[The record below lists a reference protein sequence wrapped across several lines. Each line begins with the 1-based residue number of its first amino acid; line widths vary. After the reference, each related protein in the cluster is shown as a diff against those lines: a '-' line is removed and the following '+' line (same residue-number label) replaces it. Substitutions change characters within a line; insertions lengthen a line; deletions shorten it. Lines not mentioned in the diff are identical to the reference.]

1 MSSEPSSVPAETI
14 EQTKQ
19 QIRALVGEIAQLSKS
34 ELSDSDY
41 YAAFLQ
47 RVVAALAAVGGA
59 VWLVEAGK
67 RPRLAYQINLSDPL
81 LEAESEDAVQ
91 HMQVLGQVVQR
102 NEAQLVPP
110 MSGLAENQSGRNP
123 TDYLLVLAP
132 LQGHEGV
139 VGVVEIFQRANA
151 QPATQRGYLRFL
163 VQMCEL
169 AAEWVKA
176 QKIRQFSDRHSLWAQ
191 ADHFSRLVHNQLDLG
206 ETCYTAVNEGRRL
219 IGCDRV
225 CICIKRGRK
234 CNVMAISGQDTIE
247 SRSNIVQ
254 ALNQLA
260 TKVSAT
266 GEPLW
271 YEGEKEDLPPQIEDA
286 LDDYV
291 EESYAKA
298 VAVLPLRRPD
308 PDQQLNQSKAAGAPA
323 ENSEDREIIG
333 ALIIEQIEIDLPA
346 EVVTP
351 RVDLVYEHTARAVSN
366 ALTHDG
372 ILLMPLWRM
381 LGRSRVITQARNLP
395 KTLSAAALVIVLAL
409 VLCLVPADFNMKCEG
424 TLQPTAKRDV
434 FANETGEIKVVY
446 KKHGDRVQ
454 AGPAAELTSEQIES
468 YALLEI
474 ENPDLQVQFEDV
486 VGELNQARSQLL
498 AVESSLLG
506 NRRGMTREERSRL
519 VAQMEQLKGQVNS
532 LEEQRKL
539 LKLKKDRLVVYSP
552 IAGQVITWDVEGLLL
567 GRPVQAGQVLLTVAK
582 TGVGEDGFVPEDA
595 DWELDIE
602 MPERRIG
609 HVLAAQART
618 GALPVRYILASAP
631 DREHLGTVAEKN
643 DIQSRADVV
652 EREAG
657 PSVRIRVSITKQ
669 DLAKMDLRPGMSVT
683 AKVYCGQKPLGYVW
697 LHEVW
702 EWIERKI
709 LF

>member
-34 ELSDSDY
+34 ELSDTDY

-81 LEAESEDAVQ
+81 MEAESEDASQ
-91 HMQVLGQVVQR
+91 HLRVLGHVVQR

-110 MSGLAENQSGRNP
+110 MSGLAEDQSGRNP

-169 AAEWVKA
+169 AAEWIKA

-234 CNVMAISGQDTIE
+234 CNVTAISGQDTIE

-254 ALNQLA
+254 ALSQLA
-260 TKVSAT
+260 TKVAAT

-286 LDDYV
+286 LDEYV

-308 PDQQLNQSKAAGAPA
+308 PDQQLSRNQAAGTPA
-323 ENSEDREIIG
+323 ENPEDREIIG
-333 ALIIEQIEIDLPA
+333 ALIIEQIEIDLPP

-395 KTLSAAALVIVLAL
+395 KTLFAAALVIVLAL
-409 VLCLVPADFNMKCEG
+409 VLCLVPADFNMKCDG

-446 KKHGDRVQ
+446 KNHGDPVE
-454 AGPAAELTSEQIES
+454 AKPPAELTLEQKET

-506 NRRGMTREERSRL
+506 NRRSMTREERSRL
-519 VAQMEQLKGQVNS
+519 VAQMEQLKGQVRS

-539 LKLKKDRLVVYSP
+539 LELKMDRLVVYSP
-552 IAGQVITWDVEGLLL
+552 IAGQIITWDVEGLLL
-567 GRPVQAGQVLLTVAK
+567 GRPVQAGQVLLTVAE
-582 TGVGEDGFVPEDA
+582 TGVGAG
-595 DWELDIE
+595 WELEIE

-609 HVLAAQART
+609 HVLKAQADSERL
-618 GALPVRYILASAP
+618 GVKYILASAP
-631 DREHLGTVAEKN
+631 GREHEGTVTEKS

-652 EREAG
+652 QREAG
-657 PSVRIRVSITKQ
+657 PSIRIRVSIDKN
-669 DLAKMDLRPGMSVT
+669 DLKGKDLRPGMSVT

-702 EWIERKI
+702 EWIERKV

>member
-1 MSSEPSSVPAETI
+1 MPTETI

-81 LEAESEDAVQ
+81 LEADSEDAAQ
-91 HMQVLGQVVQR
+91 HMRVLGNVVQR

-110 MSGLAENQSGRNP
+110 MSGLAENQLGRNP

-206 ETCYTAVNEGRRL
+206 ETCFTAVNEGRRL

-225 CICIKRGRK
+225 CVCIKRGRK

-260 TKVSAT
+260 TKVAAT

-286 LDDYV
+286 LDEYV

-308 PDQQLNQSKAAGAPA
+308 PDQQLTRNQAAGKPA
-323 ENSEDREIIG
+323 ENPEDREIIG
-333 ALIIEQIEIDLPA
+333 ALIIEQIEIDLPP

-395 KTLSAAALVIVLAL
+395 KTLSAAVLVIVLAL
-409 VLCLVPADFNMKCEG
+409 VLCLVQADFNMKCEG

-446 KKHGDRVQ
+446 KKHGDPVQ
-454 AGPAAELTSEQIES
+454 AAPATELAPEQIET

-519 VAQMEQLKGQVNS
+519 AAQMEQLKGQVRS
-532 LEEQRKL
+532 LEEQREL
-539 LKLKKDRLVVYSP
+539 LKQKMDRLVVYSP

-582 TGVGEDGFVPEDA
+582 TGVGEAGYVPEAA
-595 DWELDIE
+595 DWELEIE

-609 HVLAAQART
+609 HVLAAQARDE
-618 GALPVRYILASAP
+618 ALPVRYILASAP
-631 DREHLGTVAEKN
+631 DREHLGKVAAKN

-652 EREAG
+652 DREAG
-657 PSVRIRVSITKQ
+657 PSVRIRVSITKE
-669 DLAKMDLRPGMSVT
+669 DLAQMDLRPGMSVT
-683 AKVYCGQKPLGYVW
+683 AKVYCGQRAVGYVW

-702 EWIERKI
+702 EWIERKV